1 MIFGIIICYNSS
13 MALDPQTYIEQGLK
27 IVKNL
32 VSKGDLASAMNACQE
47 LLKVNPYDKSV
58 HKYLEEIQE
67 RILKENEKKVDAD
80 IESTMHLWKEGK
92 FDELMGI
99 YSKLYQ
105 YAPNHSRLIKFIQK
119 LQEKMA
125 ETQKTSRRDFL
136 AKALQAIKDLIK
148 DNRFGDAIQACNE
161 LLSLDPLNKEGQTL
175 LLESKNRLI
184 DQKLKENAR
193 VVEGADFERASQ
205 FYDTL
210 LAINPENEKVKRL
223 RETVKSHLGGQKEL
237 AGKIHFNESVDRMKQ
252 LFDAKEYE
260 KVLQAAEEILRMEPE
275 NLTAKI
281 FMQKASATIDA
292 EIESKIVQKLK
303 NAGAESAKEYGKNK
317 ERFVKI

>member
-1 MIFGIIICYNSS
+1 

-32 VSKGDLASAMNACQE
+32 VNKGDLATAMNACQE

-92 FDELMGI
+92 FDELMQI

-105 YAPNHSRLIKFIQK
+105 YAPNHSRLIKLIQK

-125 ETQKTSRRDFL
+125 EGQKKSQKDFL
-136 AKALQAIKDLIK
+136 QKAINAIKGVI
-148 DNRFGDAIQACNE
+148 NNGQFGDAIQACNE
-161 LLSLDPLNKEGQTL
+161 FLSLDPLNKEGKEL
-175 LLESKNRLI
+175 LLEAKNKLI

-193 VVEGADFERASQ
+193 VVEGADFERAFQ

-210 LAINPENEKVKRL
+210 LAINPNNEKVKHL
-223 RETVKSHLGGQKEL
+223 KETAKSHLGGQKEL
-237 AGKIHFNESVDRMKQ
+237 AGKIHLNESIDRMKQ

-260 KVLQAAEEILRMEPE
+260 KVLQACEEILRIEPG

-281 FMQKASATIDA
+281 FIQKATATIDA
-292 EIESKIVQKLK
+292 EIESKIADKLK
-303 NAGAESAKEYGKNK
+303 SAGAEAAQEYGKNR

>member
-1 MIFGIIICYNSS
+1 

-27 IVKNL
+27 IVKDL
-32 VSKGDLASAMNACQE
+32 VNKGDLAAAMNACQE

-58 HKYLEEIQE
+58 HKYLQEIQE
-67 RILKENEKKVDAD
+67 RIIKENEKKVDAD
-80 IESTMHLWKEGK
+80 IESTMHLWKEGR
-92 FDELMGI
+92 FDELMQI

-105 YAPNHSRLIKFIQK
+105 YAPNHSRLIKLIEK

-125 ETQKTSRRDFL
+125 EGQRKSRQDFL
-136 AKALQAIKDLIK
+136 QKALAAIKGVINDGK
-148 DNRFGDAIQACNE
+148 FGDAIQACNE
-161 LLSLDPLNKEGQTL
+161 FLSLDPLNKEGKEL
-175 LLESKNRLI
+175 LSDAKNRLI

-223 RETVKSHLGGQKEL
+223 QETAASHLGGQKQL
-237 AGKIHFNESVDRMKQ
+237 AGKIHFNESIDRMKQ

-260 KVLQAAEEILRMEPE
+260 KVLQAAEEILHIEPK

-281 FMQKASATIDA
+281 FMQKASATIDE
-292 EIESKIVQKLK
+292 EIGSKIVEKLK
-303 NAGAESAKEYGKNK
+303 KAGTEAEQEYKKNAEG
-317 ERFVKI
+317 FVKI

>member
-1 MIFGIIICYNSS
+1 

-32 VSKGDLASAMNACQE
+32 VSKGDLAGAMNACQE

-58 HKYLEEIQE
+58 HKYLEKIQE
-67 RILKENEKKVDAD
+67 LIIKENEKKVDAD

-99 YSKLYQ
+99 YEKLYQ
-105 YAPNHSRLIKFIQK
+105 YAPNHSRLIKLIQK

-125 ETQKTSRRDFL
+125 EGQKESQQDFL
-136 AKALQAIKDLIK
+136 KKALSAIKGVI
-148 DNRFGDAIQACNE
+148 NNGQFGDAIQACNE
-161 LLSLDPLNKEGQTL
+161 FLSLDPLNKEGKEL
-175 LLESKNRLI
+175 LLDAKNRLI

-193 VVEGADFERASQ
+193 VVEGADFERAFQ

-210 LAINPENEKVKRL
+210 LAINPENEKVKKL
-223 RETVKSHLGGQKEL
+223 QEAAASHLGGQKEL
-237 AGKIHFNESVDRMKQ
+237 AGKIHFNESIDRMKQ

-260 KVLQAAEEILRMEPE
+260 KVLEACEEILRIDAGNM
-275 NLTAKI
+275 TAKI
-281 FMQKASATIDA
+281 FMQKAVATIDD
-292 EIESKIVQKLK
+292 EIESKIVKKLHE
-303 NAGAESAKEYGKNK
+303 AGAETELEYKKNA
-317 ERFVKI
+317 EGFVKV